1 MKRIKKLSVMLLCCL
16 LLSVIAMPVSASAA
30 KLNKKSISLNV
41 GKTYTL
47 KASGTKGKIT
57 WTSSKKSVAT
67 VSSKGV
73 VKAKKKGTAVITAKY
88 GKKKLTC
95 KVTVKQPVKSI
106 KLNKTSAT
114 LKKGKSLTLKATIS
128 PSNANNKA
136 VTWTSSN
143 KKVATV
149 SSKGVVKAVGNGTA
163 TITVKA
169 KDGSGKKAT
178 CKITV
183 GTSSNSTPVKNDPST
198 YFKTVELNAANVSQY
213 FTYEIIDT
221 YDTWGEHSGTNV
233 YLKLKASDWYLFYEE
248 GLTIEYDFSID
259 CVNSDGNKVKYECN
273 SGTTSESHTSGTWG
287 YKQYDR
293 NSAAFKFGRAKGSL
307 TFINKKAIKNMN
319 FRYNS
324 CIKRNR
330 VYECTLSKDLDE
342 YEFKGIKLKDFA
354 AAGMSGTLNHGFIL
368 QSFE

>member
-1 MKRIKKLSVMLLCCL
+1 MKRFKKASIILLMFM

-30 KLNKKSISLNV
+30 KLNKKSVSLNV

-47 KASGTKGKIT
+47 KATGTKGKIT
-57 WTSSKKSVAT
+57 WTSSNKSVAT

-95 KVTVKQPVKSI
+95 KATVKQPVTSI
-106 KLNKTSAT
+106 KINKTSAT
-114 LKKGKSLTLKATIS
+114 LKKGKSLTLKATVS

-149 SSKGVVKAVGNGTA
+149 TSKGVVKAVGNGTA

-198 YFKTVELNAANVSQY
+198 YFKTVELNVANVSQY

-221 YDTWGEHSGTNV
+221 YDTWGNHNGAKV
-233 YLKLKASDWYLFYEE
+233 YLKLKPSDWYLANSKD
-248 GLTIEYDFSID
+248 LAIEYNLSFDYID
-259 CVNSDGNKVKYECN
+259 SNGIKGTYNELCMTENCVLSRG
-273 SGTTSESHTSGTWG
+273 SWG
-287 YKQYDR
+287 YTQYDR
-293 NSAAFKFGRAKGSL
+293 NSVTLKFTRAKGTLIFVDKKAVKDIQFSYEKD
-307 TFINKKAIKNMN
+307 IKRKKAIICKYIKEVEEYIFKNEL
-319 FRYNS
+319 YNL
-324 CIKRNR
+324 
-330 VYECTLSKDLDE
+330 YADE
-342 YEFKGIKLKDFA
+342 H
-354 AAGMSGTLNHGFIL
+354 SFIL